1 VPEVE
6 VNGVR
11 LNYELYGDGEPV
23 VLIHGSWVD
32 GTAWRFV
39 TPGLAETFRVLV
51 YDRRGH
57 SRSERPES
65 QGSVGEDGDDLAALV
80 ESLGLA
86 PAHVVTSSFG
96 GTIALRLATSRPDV
110 FRSLS
115 CHEPP
120 LWGLLERDPGSRKIL
135 EQGKQVLE
143 ALAQR
148 IAEGDHEG
156 AARQFVDDVAL
167 GPGAWE
173 NVLPPEGRAIFI
185 NNAPTFLD
193 ELRDPDALRIE
204 EDTLSHL
211 EIPIRLTDGS
221 ESAPVFRRT
230 VDRLAELIPR
240 VARETFEGAAHV
252 PQLTIPER
260 FVEVTTRALRGHEPA

>member
-1 VPEVE
+1 M
-6 VNGVR
+6 
-11 LNYELYGDGEPV
+11 
-23 VLIHGSWVD
+23 
-32 GTAWRFV
+32 
-39 TPGLAETFRVLV
+39 ETTSPRSS
-51 YDRRGH
+51 
-57 SRSERPES
+57 SRS
-65 QGSVGEDGDDLAALV
+65 D
-80 ESLGLA
+80 
-86 PAHVVTSSFG
+86 
-96 GTIALRLATSRPDV
+96 LRLRIWSRARSAARSRCDWRPSRPDV

-120 LWGLLERDPGSRKIL
+120 LWGLLERDPGSQKIL

-230 VDRLAELIPR
+230 VDRLAELIPQ
-240 VARETFEGAAHV
+240 VARESFEGAALV

>member
-1 VPEVE
+1 VAEVE

-11 LNYELYGDGEPV
+11 LYYELHGYGEPV

-86 PAHVVTSSFG
+86 PAHLVTSSFG
-96 GTIALRLATSRPDV
+96 GTIALRLASSRPDV

-120 LWGLLERDPGSRKIL
+120 VWGLLERDPGSQKIL

-148 IAEGDHEG
+148 ITEGDHEG

-173 NVLPPEGRAIFI
+173 NVLPPEGRAIFV

-230 VDRLAELIPR
+230 VDRLAELIPQ

-260 FVEVTTRALRGHEPA
+260 FVEVTTRALRGHEAA

>member
-1 VPEVE
+1 MPEVE

-11 LNYELYGDGEPV
+11 LYYELYGYGEPV

-120 LWGLLERDPGSRKIL
+120 LWGLLERDRGSQKIL

-173 NVLPPEGRAIFI
+173 NVLPPEGRAIFV

-230 VDRLAELIPR
+230 VDRLAELIPQ
-240 VARETFEGAAHV
+240 VARETFKGAAHV

-260 FVEVTTRALRGHEPA
+260 FVEVTTRALRGHEAA